1 MSSMAKKKYEFRP
14 DKTGPSLLDKLH
26 LTRAQRRNLVKWLLY
41 ALVLLALSVLQDV
54 ILCKFRIFGATTDL
68 VPCGI
73 LLICL
78 AEGVERGC
86 VFALVASLLFLF
98 SGSAPGFYAVPVLT
112 ALAVGVTILRQG
124 LLQKGFASTMLCVAL
139 GMLLYEA
146 VIYVAGLVLEL
157 TRPDRLIGFAATA
170 VLSFVTAPVLHPIIR
185 AIGRIGG
192 ESWKD

>member
-1 MSSMAKKKYEFRP
+1 MAKKKYEFRP
-14 DKTGPSLLDKLH
+14 DKTGPGLLDKLH
-26 LTRAQRRNLVKWLLY
+26 LTKTQRQNLLKWLLY
-41 ALVLLALSVLQDV
+41 GLVLLVLSVLQDV

-86 VFALVASLLFLF
+86 VFALVASMLFLF
-98 SGSAPGFYAVPVLT
+98 SGSAPGFYAVPLLT
-112 ALAVGVTILRQG
+112 VLAVGVTILRQG
-124 LLQKGFASTMLCVAL
+124 LLRKGFASAVLCVTL

-146 VIYVAGLVLEL
+146 SIYVAGLVLEL
-157 TRPDRLIGFAATA
+157 TRPERIVGFVLTAAMSLVA
-170 VLSFVTAPVLHPIIR
+170 VPALYGIIR
-185 AIGRIGG
+185 SIGNIGG